1 MLVLAL
7 QFSRCDDRRMRSMVV
22 LDAEAPESS
31 TPSKRKRRLQSPAIV
46 DTGGRNLATVTSPDD
61 DLPVHQQ
68 VSRRRVIM
76 R

>member
-1 MLVLAL
+1 M
-7 QFSRCDDRRMRSMVV
+7 V
-22 LDAEAPESS
+22 LDAVAPESS

-46 DTGGRNLATVTSPDD
+46 DTGGRNLTTVTTPDD